1 MPSGVA
7 SHFLDILGA
16 DRRACRTR
24 AVVGGV
30 LGVVFLG
37 LAHLLMPLVGMA
49 VHAGAYLVGAL
60 LGVLA
65 GRMRVR
71 KYEAS
76 IRGTWTQW
84 MRYAPAAESVAELHR
99 KVHGR
104 SGRNLPYLYAAVLFV
119 FWGVE
124 ATLVVLALLRD
135 AGPTAVLSV
144 PAIAFNGLLAGVILG
159 HGLTLARWI
168 ATFRASVTEMV
179 ESGEINVW
187 GLA

>member
-16 DRRACRTR
+16 DRRAARTR
-24 AVVGGV
+24 AVVGAV
-30 LGVVFLG
+30 LGVAFLG
-37 LAHLLMPLVGMA
+37 LAQLLFPLWGMA
-49 VHAGAYLVGAL
+49 VHAGAFAVGAL
-60 LGVLA
+60 VGLLA
-65 GRMRVR
+65 GRSRVR
-71 KYEAS
+71 RYEAS

-104 SGRNLPYLYAAVLFV
+104 SGRNIPYVYAAVLFV

-135 AGPTAVLSV
+135 NGAPTVLAA
-144 PAIAFNGLLAGVILG
+144 PAIAFNGLLGGIILG
-159 HGLTLARWI
+159 HGLQMARWL
-168 ATFRASVTEMV
+168 AAFRASVTEMV